1 MRKKVLITGPILTQS
16 GYGVHARTIYRA
28 LKTRED
34 IFDIYISPINWGN
47 TSWQWEDD
55 DERREIDQIIGKTQ
69 AYRNADGNFDLNLM
83 VTIPPEWAQYRL
95 GAENIGITAG
105 IESSRV
111 AANWITA
118 GNNFVE
124 KIIVPSSF
132 SKKTYEDTIYAVES
146 PESEDYKKVEL
157 STPIEVINYP
167 VKKYN
172 KVDLAIDLEYDFNF
186 LVVVQW
192 SIRKNLEN
200 TIRWFVE
207 EFIDQEVGLVIKT
220 NIVSNSI
227 MDKYHTEK
235 RLHGLLAQYPERK
248 CKVYLLHGYLN
259 NDEVHSLYLHPKIKT
274 LLSLTH
280 GEGYG
285 LPIFEAAYCGLPVVS
300 HDWGGQMDFLYM
312 PNKEKQKAF
321 FTKVDYDLNNIQ
333 PEAVWEGVLEKDSM
347 WAFPKQGSSKMKMRK
362 AYKEHSR
369 LKSRAKK
376 LQKYLLKEF
385 SEKKIYEKVVS
396 SLVSEEE
403 YDVEAWLTSLEIEE
417 HD

>member
-1 MRKKVLITGPILTQS
+1 M
-16 GYGVHARTIYRA
+16 
-28 LKTRED
+28 
-34 IFDIYISPINWGN
+34 
-47 TSWQWEDD
+47 
-55 DERREIDQIIGKTQ
+55 
-69 AYRNADGNFDLNLM
+69 
-83 VTIPPEWAQYRL
+83 
-95 GAENIGITAG
+95 
-105 IESSRV
+105 
-111 AANWITA
+111 
-118 GNNFVE
+118 
-124 KIIVPSSF
+124 
-132 SKKTYEDTIYAVES
+132 
-146 PESEDYKKVEL
+146 
-157 STPIEVINYP
+157 
-167 VKKYN
+167 
-172 KVDLAIDLEYDFNF
+172 
-186 LVVVQW
+186 
-192 SIRKNLEN
+192 
-200 TIRWFVE
+200 
-207 EFIDQEVGLVIKT
+207 
-220 NIVSNSI
+220 
-227 MDKYHTEK
+227 
-235 RLHGLLAQYPERK
+235 
-248 CKVYLLHGYLN
+248 N